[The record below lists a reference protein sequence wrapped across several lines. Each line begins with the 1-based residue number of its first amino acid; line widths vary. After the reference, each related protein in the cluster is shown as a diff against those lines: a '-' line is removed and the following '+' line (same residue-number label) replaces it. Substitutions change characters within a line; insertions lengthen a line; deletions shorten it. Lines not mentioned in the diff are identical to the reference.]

1 MNLPDLRALTRP
13 RAQVDV
19 EAVTQRVTEV
29 VGDVVDPVLGRPLGE
44 LGLVG
49 DVVVDRG
56 RLTVAVRRVTDT
68 TDARDRDLHDRVA
81 DAVRSVTDARGVFD
95 VRVDL
100 VPMDDAARQDLSHR
114 LRQSHRRPG
123 GLGDSTAVYAV
134 GSGKGGVGKSTLT
147 ANLAVALSRQGRRVG
162 VLDADVW
169 GYSMPQLFGVRE
181 APVAV
186 KGIML
191 PVDAQG
197 IALMSVGFFVGD
209 DEPVVWRGP
218 MLHKA
223 LEQFLDDVYWGDLDV
238 LLVDLPPGTGDVTLS
253 VVELLPDAAM
263 LVATTPQT
271 AAEQV
276 AARVGRMAA
285 DARMPLAGVV
295 ENMSGTVCPH
305 CGETTPAFGAG
316 GGQRLA
322 STLDTT
328 LLGQVPL
335 DPALCAA
342 GDDGVP
348 LVLSDPTS
356 ATARELARIAD
367 SLPAVRRSMVGKSLP
382 LFVS

>member
-1 MNLPDLRALTRP
+1 MDLRGFTRP
-13 RAQVDV
+13 RPDVDD
-19 EAVTQRVTEV
+19 EAAVQRVAQA
-29 VGDVVDPVLGRPLGE
+29 VGGVVDPVIGGSLGD

-49 DVVVDRG
+49 DVAVERG
-56 RLTVAVRRVTDT
+56 RLRVGIKRVTDA
-68 TDARDRDLHDRVA
+68 DARDRGLHDQVVDAACSVA
-81 DAVRSVTDARGVFD
+81 GVRD

-100 VPMDDAARQDLSHR
+100 VPMAEAARQDLAHR

-123 GLGDSTAVYAV
+123 GLGDSTTVYAI

-191 PVDAQG
+191 PVDACG
-197 IALMSVGFFVGD
+197 IRLMSIGFFVD
-209 DEPVVWRGP
+209 DEEPVVWRGP

-253 VVELLPDAAM
+253 IVELLPNAAM
-263 LVATTPQT
+263 VVATTPQS

-276 AARVGRMAA
+276 AARVGRMAR

-295 ENMSGTVCPH
+295 ENMSGTVCQH
-305 CGETTPAFGAG
+305 CDRVTPAFGAG
-316 GGQRLA
+316 GGHRLA
-322 STLDTT
+322 ATLDTP
-328 LLGQVPL
+328 LLGEVPM

-342 GDDGVP
+342 GDAGTP
-348 LVLSDPTS
+348 LVSADPDC
-356 ATARELARIAD
+356 APARELCTIAAK
-367 SLPAVRRSMVGKSLP
+367 LPKVRRSVVGRSLP
-382 LFVS
+382 LTVVG